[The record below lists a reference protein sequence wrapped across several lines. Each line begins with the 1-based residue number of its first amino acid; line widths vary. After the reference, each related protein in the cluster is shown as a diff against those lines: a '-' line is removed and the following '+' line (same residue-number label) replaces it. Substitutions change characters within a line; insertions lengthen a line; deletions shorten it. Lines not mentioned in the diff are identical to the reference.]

1 MILTAV
7 SSSGIWL
14 FLQFGGGGLT
24 PPSPTAQGTWGA
36 SPPLT
41 VPPFLLQAALQALTC
56 RWNLLCGRRVH
67 RGPGEEKPQQP
78 PAFTLRERGRREW
91 TGESLVREDED
102 GGVD

>member
-56 RWNLLCGRRVH
+56 LWNLLCGRRAH
-67 RGPGEEKPQQP
+67 LGPGEEKPQQP
-78 PAFTLRERGRREW
+78 PAFTPKERGRREW
-91 TGESLVREDED
+91 TGESLAGRTRT
-102 GGVD
+102 GS